1 MNKTHETGAST
12 EVKSFSI
19 DSPSSGFIS
28 KDSVSRL
35 GPLVGLV
42 LCFWLQHAQAD
53 SVVGVVQVSASTQA
67 LDLPGAEAEYHYTSQ
82 DASGP
87 VSKSYS
93 SPGGFAKA
101 YNSASHGILKLA
113 VSRVSPVASPP
124 FQFGIY
130 SLTECASYWQDVV
143 QIDSPGLTGQIG
155 WATVAFTINGSTSSS
170 GSTQIEDIAYR
181 FFYGEANSVYD
192 SEVGELV
199 RGVGILNNQRTHQI
213 LFIFGTPFSMALTVS
228 ARVGSLL
235 DEPGQALVDLSH
247 TQTWGGFLSVTTDA
261 GETVSYTTSSAS
273 GTDFSQPI
281 LSMPEPVL
289 NPPTLTFEGGR
300 VIANF
305 NGVPGHIYTIQ
316 RSTTLAP
323 DSWEDLDTQVAPTF
337 SGIQFIDPAPPADRA
352 FYRVMRP

>member
-1 MNKTHETGAST
+1 MNKIHQTGAYT
-12 EVKSFSI
+12 EVKSFPI
-19 DSPSSGFIS
+19 DSPTSGFIS
-28 KDSVSRL
+28 KDSISRVVL
-35 GPLVGLV
+35 LVALV
-42 LCFWLQHAQAD
+42 LCFWFQQAQAA
-53 SVVGVVQVSASTQA
+53 SVVGVVQQSASTQA
-67 LDLPGAEAEYHYTSQ
+67 LDLPGAEADYYYTFQ
-82 DASGP
+82 DTSGP
-87 VSKSYS
+87 VSKSYT

-101 YNSASHGILKLA
+101 HNSASHGILKLA
-113 VSRVSPVASPP
+113 VSRVSPVAPHP
-124 FQFGIY
+124 IY
-130 SLTECASYWQDVV
+130 FDMYSHTECASYWQDVV

-155 WATVAFTINGSTSSS
+155 WVTVAFTIDGSTSSG
-170 GSTQIEDIAYR
+170 GSTQIEDIRYR
-181 FFYGEANSVYD
+181 FSYGEANSVYD

-213 LFIFGTPFSMALTVS
+213 PFVFGTPFSMALTIS

-235 DEPGQALVDLSH
+235 DVPGQAIVNLSH
-247 TQTWGGFLSVTTDA
+247 TQTWGGFLSVTTGA

-273 GTDFSQPI
+273 GTNFSQPI

-305 NGVPGHIYTIQ
+305 NGVPGHTYTIQ

-337 SGIQFIDPAPPADRA
+337 GGIQFIDPVPPADCA